1 MIVGRQPDIDTGV
14 VVVEMDPG
22 WEFLLVMVV
31 MRIAVVEAE
40 TVVGVVVEAET
51 VVGGV
56 VEAETVVGGV
66 VVLVALAV
74 FLDVAVVVVV
84 VVYVVLMGVA
94 ADELPA
100 RSFLHYKS
108 KSNIQVCISHAH
120 DNSKKRAPGMRQ
132 KKEKYKHK
140 RDQLI
145 KRKGKKKAG
154 CEVIEKW
161 QPQTYLIM

>member
-1 MIVGRQPDIDTGV
+1 MVVVIVGRQPDIDTGV

-31 MRIAVVEAE
+31 MRIA
-40 TVVGVVVEAET
+40 
-51 VVGGV
+51 V